1 MKHANPFLVFG
12 IGALLATSAFAATE
26 ANYSVKIKP
35 NSINGTGS
43 DDYGYTY
50 IDSNDTTAAAP
61 VYNWIDVSS
70 LPNAVDIKGL
80 FTDDNSIGPYQLG
93 FDFSYYWYTVD
104 KLWIKSNGGISWSSP
119 LPFNHNFSEFKSTAL
134 PNDLVCGLCGDL
146 DPGPGSP
153 GSAWWWTNGADSAI
167 VSFENIREFSSAN
180 PPPVTSHTFQMIISG
195 ADSSITFQ
203 YGPQTGDFTDQGSL
217 ANVIGIETVL
227 GALSGVGND
236 LGIAYLKDN
245 LPVEN
250 MYTDSLVVKFD
261 PPPSTTFQIEDVGP
275 GWVNN
280 NFNQAFFMNV
290 GDTLYPTL
298 SLQNFGT
305 VNSTTVEAK
314 LRMFLMPSFSLLYNE
329 TEAIGNLDAQT
340 SQQFS
345 FPTPFVPS
353 ANDVGPFAMEYEVK
367 TNPTDGNNLNDK
379 LYSQYRVV
387 DFTQPEVLVRYDGVE
402 QNFTSRSWNGDSSG
416 FANEFEFPAD
426 AYPIWINKAEFESGD
441 LTAAGPAWIRVHL
454 MDAGPNQDQPGTVIH
469 EEVIQV
475 TAGNTVYE
483 TVLPQPYQLDSGK
496 FAVSVLH
503 LVNSSFG
510 IRIEQTNFAPCNRG
524 WEYTGGFAPDRS
536 RATDNLMIRATI
548 TSTLGV
554 DVDENENVVESYNL
568 AQNFPNPFNP
578 TTQIS
583 FQIPETDFASLTVFN
598 VLGQEVKTLVNE
610 KIVGGVNHTAQWDG
624 TDLNGNKVAS
634 GVYFYKLTS
643 GDFSDIKKMVL
654 LK

>member
-1 MKHANPFLVFG
+1 
-12 IGALLATSAFAATE
+12 
-26 ANYSVKIKP
+26 
-35 NSINGTGS
+35 
-43 DDYGYTY
+43 
-50 IDSNDTTAAAP
+50 
-61 VYNWIDVSS
+61 
-70 LPNAVDIKGL
+70 
-80 FTDDNSIGPYQLG
+80 
-93 FDFSYYWYTVD
+93 
-104 KLWIKSNGGISWSSP
+104 
-119 LPFNHNFSEFKSTAL
+119 
-134 PNDLVCGLCGDL
+134 
-146 DPGPGSP
+146 
-153 GSAWWWTNGADSAI
+153 
-167 VSFENIREFSSAN
+167 
-180 PPPVTSHTFQMIISG
+180 
-195 ADSSITFQ
+195 
-203 YGPQTGDFTDQGSL
+203 
-217 ANVIGIETVL
+217 
-227 GALSGVGND
+227 
-236 LGIAYLKDN
+236 
-245 LPVEN
+245 
-250 MYTDSLVVKFD
+250 
-261 PPPSTTFQIEDVGP
+261 
-275 GWVNN
+275 
-280 NFNQAFFMNV
+280 MNV

-305 VNSTTVEAK
+305 INSTTVQTT
-314 LRMFLMPSFSLLYNE
+314 LRMFQMPSFSLLYNE
-329 TEAIGNLDAQT
+329 TEQIGLLDAQT
-340 SQQFS
+340 SQTFS
-345 FPTPFVPS
+345 FPTPFAPT

-379 LYSQYRVV
+379 LYTQYRVV

-441 LTAAGPAWIRVHL
+441 LTAAGPAWVRVHL

-536 RATDNLMIRATI
+536 RATDNLMIRATV

-554 DVDENENVVESYNL
+554 DVDENENVVDSYNL

-624 TDLNGNKVAS
+624 TDINGSKVAS

-643 GDFSDIKKMVL
+643 GNFTDIKKMVL